1 MDSNRILCCI
11 CRREMALAQ
20 DVHAEECTGRK
31 WDVTHIPE
39 EIQTASATG
48 IVQSSFINIVKV

>member
-1 MDSNRILCCI
+1 
-11 CRREMALAQ
+11 MALAQ